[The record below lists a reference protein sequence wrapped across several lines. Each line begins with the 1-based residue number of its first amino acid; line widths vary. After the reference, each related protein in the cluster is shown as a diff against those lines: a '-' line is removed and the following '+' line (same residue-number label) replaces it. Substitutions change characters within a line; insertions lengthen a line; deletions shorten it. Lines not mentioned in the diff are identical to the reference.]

1 MNNGK
6 NVGRIIQDFFCN
18 GFADREYDMTG
29 AVIIAEGEGWIVCRK
44 QNGKNIFI
52 DFQEFDWCRDEEDRL
67 IGGIKNL
74 RVCANA
80 QQYIDDWVNNTQQE
94 SYE

>member
-18 GFADREYDMTG
+18 GFADREYDMSG
-29 AVIIAEGEGWIVCRK
+29 AVIIAEGEGWIVCK
-44 QNGKNIFI
+44 KKNGKNVFI
-52 DFQEFDWCRDEEDRL
+52 DFQIFDWWRDEKGTPL
-67 IGGIKNL
+67 TIKDL
-74 RVCANA
+74 SIRENA
-80 QQYIDDWVNNTQQE
+80 QQYIDDWVNDTNSK

>member
-52 DFQEFDWCRDEEDRL
+52 DFQEFDWQRDEKGMP
-67 IGGIKNL
+67 IHIINL
-74 RVCANA
+74 RICSNA
-80 QQYIDDWVNNTQQE
+80 QQYIDSWVNNTQQDT
-94 SYE
+94 YF